1 MAYFEKRR
9 HNTDRTRPCYLFK
22 LSVLI
27 LCICGTP
34 FLHKYSFIEWYFP
47 PNTKFPDPLD
57 QIGLIVTAASLV
69 VSTDLSKYLAPLVV
83 AGQSYANW
91 CMGWFSE

>member
-1 MAYFEKRR
+1 M
-9 HNTDRTRPCYLFK
+9 
-22 LSVLI
+22 
-27 LCICGTP
+27 
-34 FLHKYSFIEWYFP
+34 HKYSFIEWYFP

-83 AGQSYANW
+83 ASHMQIGAWGGFQSRPRHHHTREGFMTLWVDMVVKLY
-91 CMGWFSE
+91 